1 MIYLILAVVC
11 GALISV
17 IMRLSSEKVTGNV
30 SMLAMNYVTCLV
42 VAGIYTGFGNLF
54 PQGVPLGSTLGMGI
68 VNGILY
74 LAAFVL
80 LQLNVKKNGVVLS
93 SIFMKL
99 GLLVPMVVSIL
110 FFGEMP
116 TAVQIIGFCV
126 AVTAIVLIN
135 LETEQSSVSFKLGL
149 ILLLLAG
156 GGGDAMS
163 KVFEELGKGA
173 LSSQFLFY
181 TFGVALVLCLGLM
194 LWKKQKI
201 GKWEILFGILLGIP
215 NYFSARFLLLSL
227 GSVPA
232 VIAYPTFSVGTILLV
247 TLAGVSFFGERLGKR
262 QWVAVGAILAA
273 LVLLNV

>member
-17 IMRLSSEKVTGNV
+17 IMRLSTEKVTGNV

-126 AVTAIVLIN
+126 AVAAIVLIN